1 MNQTTSGRAR
11 YGAVA
16 IALHWL
22 IALLIALNYVAA
34 WVADDLSKADAA
46 KVMGNHKAIGVTILL
61 LTVVR
66 VVWRLVHRGPAL
78 LPMARWESIFA
89 NAVHGLMY
97 LLMLAIP
104 LAGWAMHSYFS
115 GGAPVSFFG
124 LFDYPGLPVEQ
135 DKALAEHVFGA
146 MHSLL
151 ATAMLGL
158 LGLHVLGALKHQFI
172 DKVPELQRILPW
184 G

>member
-1 MNQTTSGRAR
+1 METHTSGRGR

-22 IALLIALNYVAA
+22 IAGLIGLNYVAA
-34 WVADDLSKADAA
+34 WVAEDMPKEAAA
-46 KVMGNHKAIGVTILL
+46 KVMGNHMAFGITILVL
-61 LTVVR
+61 SVVR
-66 VVWRLVHRGPAL
+66 VAWRLVNRGPAL
-78 LPMARWESIFA
+78 LPMARWETVLA
-89 NAVHGLMY
+89 HAVHGLLY

-104 LAGWAMHSYFS
+104 LAGWAMHSAWT
-115 GGAPVSFFG
+115 GGEGVSMFG
-124 LFDYPGLPVEQ
+124 AFTFPGLPLAQ
-135 DKALAEHVFGA
+135 DKHLAEDVFGA
-146 MHSLL
+146 LHEVF

-158 LGLHVLGALKHQFI
+158 MILHVLGALKHQFI

>member
-1 MNQTTSGRAR
+1 MTTTTPSSAR

-22 IALLIALNYVAA
+22 IALLIGLNFVAA
-34 WVADDLSKADAA
+34 WISDDLSKADAA
-46 KVMGNHKAIGVTILL
+46 KVMANHQAFGITILV

-66 VVWRLVHRGPAL
+66 IGWRLVNRGPEL
-78 LPMARWESIFA
+78 LPMARWEKALAHS
-89 NAVHGLMY
+89 VHGLLY

-104 LAGWAMHSYFS
+104 LAGWAMESAWS
-115 GGAPVSFFG
+115 GGKGISMFG
-124 LFDYPGLPVEQ
+124 LFTFPGLPFAQ

-146 MHSLL
+146 AHGLL
-151 ATAMLGL
+151 ATSL
-158 LGLHVLGALKHQFI
+158 LVLSGLHVLGALKHQFV

>member
-1 MNQTTSGRAR
+1 MIKTLRSPAP

-22 IALLIALNYVAA
+22 IALLIALNYMAA
-34 WVADDLSKADAA
+34 WISEDMSKADAA
-46 KVMGNHKAIGVTILL
+46 KVMANHKAIGITVLL

-66 VVWRLVHRGPAL
+66 IGWRLAHRGPEL
-78 LPMARWESIFA
+78 LPMARWERVLA
-89 NAVHGLMY
+89 HATHGFLY

-104 LAGWAMHSYFS
+104 LAGWLMHSAFS
-115 GGAPVSFFG
+115 GGAPVPVFG
-124 LFDYPGLPVEQ
+124 LFSYPGLPMAL
-135 DKALAEHVFGA
+135 DKHLAEDVFGA
-146 MHSLL
+146 IHGTL

-158 LGLHVLGALKHQFI
+158 MGLHVLGALKHQFV